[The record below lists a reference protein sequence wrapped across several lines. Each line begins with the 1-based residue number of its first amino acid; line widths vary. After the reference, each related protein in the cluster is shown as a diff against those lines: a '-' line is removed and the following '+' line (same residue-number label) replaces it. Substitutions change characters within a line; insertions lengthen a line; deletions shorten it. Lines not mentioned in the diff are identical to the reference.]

1 MHRIAPYNSP
11 RKAVPTPQTCQ
22 RFLRSLATSF
32 AQDIR
37 ENGIEGDGLIFSWP
51 HKQTI
56 REPGEEQQAEIVA
69 VKERLRKYN
78 EELRSE
84 RSTCQQPER
93 ELVSEIQRIDRMR
106 KAEEYRVRL
115 AELEAIEIR
124 LQGEHPAPLD
134 LLRLNASLGQ
144 SLADRTGVTNRDVL
158 WAAYTKAK
166 QTVPGLLES
175 ISEATWQLIWN
186 IQAGSSPYQ
195 DSQRN
200 RRLDELLKDIYS
212 TGRSPLQGFARV
224 EALCHAGE
232 HEEAI
237 DLWEKHKR
245 HVSDKGA
252 LDYLQLGIRIHAAAG
267 DPNQAQLLLDELREK
282 HSNWD
287 ARTIIPLLISFN
299 TCDGRDL
306 SRAYCH
312 QAWALYLLLQQRT
325 SDLTRLEYEAIYSS
339 FLSSRQRDLS
349 IAVFMDMLAQTSR
362 SGDYPKGL
370 RGQVYLY
377 IRRLQF
383 LSKTTSQ
390 INQASLLGLK
400 IMQNHHQNVDIYK
413 TWLGKL
419 ASLREGLSVAQL
431 LELMYERGIELTA
444 RQLNTVVRALL
455 RRLQSGDV
463 SQRLTARRRGEELA
477 WFMIRERLD
486 FGWRQRVSKRDGSL
500 LDEKPAG
507 ELEDNAHIPIFL
519 RRPVAPATNE
529 TFDILLRYYTVGK
542 LRKRNKSY
550 VSHLRNVRKS
560 SGVPADVTF
569 LAQLIFR
576 DMRWGHYRAA
586 WTKVKKFSY
595 SVQANSGVYAKLWYG
610 MTLYVDRTK
619 NSWHAGYP
627 PPRTLF
633 ARMERAFS
641 DPTYASGVR
650 PHEFIT
656 RETYNW
662 IISSFCMV
670 PDLSGAL
677 VALHALK
684 TRFGYYPQQSAARAV
699 VKQVARVGLP
709 VPRSYRQLRV
719 LERSPV
725 YRRRLAFVVQKLR
738 ELNAG
743 RRKAAGAHG
752 FFANEL
758 SDHEV
763 AEMDLNS
770 ISELLRAVLM
780 MNTSALEAERSIHR
794 AKVEMGVHRIDTGDV
809 DCLHIERGMKAKQA
823 TPVARSS
830 ERSSED
836 TLANRNPARAAAHG
850 S

>member
-144 SLADRTGVTNRDVL
+144 SLADRTGVTNRNVL

-166 QTVPGLLES
+166 QTVPRLLES

-186 IQAGSSPYQ
+186 TQAGSSPYQ

-287 ARTIIPLLISFN
+287 ARIIIPLLISFN

-444 RQLNTVVRALL
+444 KQLNTVVRALL

-529 TFDILLRYYTVGK
+529 TFDILLRYYTIGK
-542 LRKRNKSY
+542 LRKRNK
-550 VSHLRNVRKS
+550 
-560 SGVPADVTF
+560 
-569 LAQLIFR
+569 
-576 DMRWGHYRAA
+576 
-586 WTKVKKFSY
+586 

-719 LERSPV
+719 LETSPV

-836 TLANRNPARAAAHG
+836 TLGNRNPARAAAHG